1 MFNILWKN
9 SNNLLFNTQ
18 TAILTTATNITIQVK
33 KHVNNDNVS
42 SECRTQPVYAQVVYI
57 NYQKRRLQARVSAS
71 HSFNKLYDDTV
82 PDTMTLTIVVWHE
95 SSAQSSTK
103 P

>member
-1 MFNILWKN
+1 MSTTITLALNAER
-9 SNNLLFNTQ
+9 SLFM
-18 TAILTTATNITIQVK
+18 
-33 KHVNNDNVS
+33 
-42 SECRTQPVYAQVVYI
+42 VVYI

-82 PDTMTLTIVVWHE
+82 PDTMTLTTVVWHE

>member
-1 MFNILWKN
+1 MSTTITLALNAER
-9 SNNLLFNTQ
+9 SLFMLKWS
-18 TAILTTATNITIQVK
+18 ILTTKNVAC
-33 KHVNNDNVS
+33 KHV
-42 SECRTQPVYAQVVYI
+42 
-57 NYQKRRLQARVSAS
+57 YQLHTVLK
-71 HSFNKLYDDTV
+71 KLYDDTV

>member
-1 MFNILWKN
+1 MSTTITLALNAER
-9 SNNLLFNTQ
+9 SLFM
-18 TAILTTATNITIQVK
+18 L
-33 KHVNNDNVS
+33 
-42 SECRTQPVYAQVVYI
+42 VVYI